1 MGGRARVEG
10 KGEWVE
16 VGWGRVGRGSARWRE
31 RGEVGEGMAA
41 GEVVG
46 HMLAAAV
53 AREDENG
60 ASGNVGPDT
69 RARRRRRN
77 WQVAACSSKDEAR

>member
-1 MGGRARVEG
+1 M
-10 KGEWVE
+10 
-16 VGWGRVGRGSARWRE
+16 
-31 RGEVGEGMAA
+31 GEGIAA
-41 GEVVG
+41 GEVMG

-77 WQVAACSSKDEAR
+77 WQVAACSSKEEAR